1 MYGVGVNPIRQAP
14 PPASR
19 RRLSGAPPP
28 PVGRD
33 ARPDGTPRRWEEGDR
48 HGRIMR
54 QSAMRIEEARLK
66 AVFDYL
72 DKEMSFQGAA
82 CALSGAA
89 GAWILKEI
97 VFSTGHEEVVLAARY
112 SLPAAALL
120 LLVACA
126 LFLFERGHLARV
138 YGGFARGLAKHGGV
152 EDKGLD
158 LIVREVRDGQVLRF
172 WRLYYAARLCL
183 LLAGAILVIDMIRLA

>member
-1 MYGVGVNPIRQAP
+1 MP
-14 PPASR
+14 
-19 RRLSGAPPP
+19 
-28 PVGRD
+28 
-33 ARPDGTPRRWEEGDR
+33 
-48 HGRIMR
+48 

-138 YGGFARGLAKHGGV
+138 YGGFARELAMHGGV

-172 WRLYYAARLCL
+172 WWLYYAARLCL

>member
-1 MYGVGVNPIRQAP
+1 MYRVGVNPIRQAP

-19 RRLSGAPPP
+19 RRPSG
-28 PVGRD
+28 VGRD

-97 VFSTGHEEVVLAARY
+97 VFSTGHEEVVLVARY

-138 YGGFARGLAKHGGV
+138 YGGFARELAKHGGV